1 MIRQITDMIVA
12 NGLAAAE
19 TVVCV
24 KDCWQISRASQG
36 TIQVDPKAFSTGILA
51 GTDYIHSR
59 KLKFGLY
66 LANIDTAERSY
77 TET

>member
-1 MIRQITDMIVA
+1 MIVA